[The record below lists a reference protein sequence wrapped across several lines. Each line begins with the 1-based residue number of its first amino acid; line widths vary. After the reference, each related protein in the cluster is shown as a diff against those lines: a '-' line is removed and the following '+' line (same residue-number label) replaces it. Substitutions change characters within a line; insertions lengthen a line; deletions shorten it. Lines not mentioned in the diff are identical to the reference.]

1 MPVRSKR
8 YTQARQLVDRMKT
21 YSVEEGIDI
30 LKKFPSAK
38 FNETVE
44 MHLKLGIDPAK
55 SDQQVRGTVSLP
67 HGTGKETRVL
77 VFARGEQAE
86 AAKSAGADFVGSDEL
101 VQQIQSGWTDF
112 DVAIATPDMMR
123 DIGRLGKVL
132 GPRGLMPSPK
142 AGTVTTDVVDA
153 VKGFKAGRIEVK
165 NDKTGNLHLPVGKKS
180 FEPQKLLENFVSAL
194 NQINRMKPSGSK
206 GRFVQRAFITT
217 TMGVGIKVEVS
228 RETEK

>member
-55 SDQQVRGTVSLP
+55 SDQQVRGTISLP
-67 HGTGKETRVL
+67 HGTGKDIRVL

-86 AAKSAGADFVGSDEL
+86 AAKAAGADFVGSDEL
-101 VQQIQSGWTDF
+101 VQQIQGGWTDF
-112 DVAIATPDMMR
+112 DVAIATPDIMR

-180 FEPQKLLENFVSAL
+180 FESQKLLENFVSAL

-217 TMGVGIKVEVS
+217 TMGVGIKIEIS

>member
-21 YSVEEGIDI
+21 YSVEEGIEI

-55 SDQQVRGTVSLP
+55 SDQQVRGTISLP
-67 HGTGKETRVL
+67 HGTGKDIRVL

-86 AAKSAGADFVGSDEL
+86 AAKAAGADFVGSDEL
-101 VQQIQSGWTDF
+101 VQQIQGGWTDF
-112 DVAIATPDMMR
+112 DVAIATPDIMR
-123 DIGRLGKVL
+123 DISRLGKVL

-180 FEPQKLLENFVSAL
+180 FESQKLLENFVSAL

-217 TMGVGIKVEVS
+217 TMGVGIKIEIS

>member
-30 LKKFPSAK
+30 LKKFPSVK

-67 HGTGKETRVL
+67 HGTGKEIRVL

-123 DIGRLGKVL
+123 DIGKLGKVL

>member
-30 LKKFPSAK
+30 LKKFPSVK

-67 HGTGKETRVL
+67 HGTGKEIRVL

>member
-123 DIGRLGKVL
+123 DIGKLGKVL

>member
-21 YSVEEGIDI
+21 YSVEESIEI
-30 LKKFPSAK
+30 LKKFPSTK

-55 SDQQVRGTVSLP
+55 SDQQVRGTISLP
-67 HGTGKETRVL
+67 HGTGKDTRVL

-101 VQQIQSGWTDF
+101 VQQIQGGWTDF

-217 TMGVGIKVEVS
+217 TMGVGIKVEIS

>member
-30 LKKFPSAK
+30 LKKFPSVK

-123 DIGRLGKVL
+123 DIGKLGKVL